1 MTRSLSQDLQNSLRS
16 LLSESDKSFDEIA
29 QRLHVSKSTVSRY
42 CNSWGIARPDNLGG
56 RPSIL
61 NKTSKTLMKR
71 MVFNGELK
79 TAKQVHRHFVNL
91 YPNLTYYTTLNA
103 LKSMGFKISS
113 QRKHL
118 FYAKSA

>member
-1 MTRSLSQDLQNSLRS
+1 MARPLSQDLQNSLRS
-16 LLSESDKSFDEIA
+16 LLSESDMSFDEIA

-61 NKTSKTLMKR
+61 TKTSKILMKR
-71 MVFNGELK
+71 MVFTGELK

-91 YPNLTYYTTLNA
+91 YPNLTYYTTWNA
-103 LKSMGFKISS
+103 LKSMGFKTSS
-113 QRKHL
+113 KRKHL
-118 FYAKSA
+118 FYTRSA